1 MKNIKNTFK
10 NTFAIIGIAVTV
22 ILACSKAVDE
32 VVAATTEPPIE
43 VIVNDNMVVTDNSTS
58 SSQESNIG
66 KYQITQSNSLKN
78 DLGQVVYTV
87 TLLNT
92 TNGKFVISDWIAVED
107 KYTEGVQTKY
117 ASKLD

>member
-32 VVAATTEPPIE
+32 VVAATTEPIE
-43 VIVNDNMVVTDNSTS
+43 VILNDDVVVTDNSTS

-66 KYQITQSNSLKN
+66 KYQISAYSNSLA
-78 DLGQVVYTV
+78 GGMAI
-87 TLLNT
+87 LNT
-92 TNGKFVISDWIAVED
+92 TNGKFIVKVFGDSSIPLNTVISE
-107 KYTEGVQTKY
+107 Y
-117 ASKLD
+117 AAQLD

>member
-43 VIVNDNMVVTDNSTS
+43 VIVNDNSTS